1 MELVLD
7 AELYDESDTSDNIIT
22 SQQSQEL
29 NFVGAVCHF
38 AGSGCLSFERW
49 IGCRHGR
56 FGGQHPGLVGTPPP
70 PAPWFGAQQ
79 TPSDAQ

>member
-22 SQQSQEL
+22 SQQSTLLEQ
-29 NFVGAVCHF
+29 F
-38 AGSGCLSFERW
+38 AILLDLDLSFERW